1 MYKNFFEYL
10 MLQGQSMEFIN
21 LDNNS
26 NAKPNHIRH
35 LQIVELAELDASNV
49 EPSYEFTE
57 QPS

>member
-1 MYKNFFEYL
+1 

-26 NAKPNHIRH
+26 NAKRNHIRH